1 MTIYLAI
8 RSDSAHTR
16 SISTERLVAQLNQWP
31 ELKKTESALFN
42 VIREGKVCACLDA
55 FSCSPEG
62 NYAVYPNPNGPPPA
76 QVNLIELRY
85 SYEECEHE
93 AWYSAVAVRV
103 AKSLGWEAWGVDD
116 DGRDLQLWPK

>member
-1 MTIYLAI
+1 MTVYLAI

-16 SISTERLVAQLNQWP
+16 SISTEQLVAQLSPWP
-31 ELKKTESALFN
+31 ELKKKESGQFE
-42 VIREGKVCACLDA
+42 VIREGKASACLVA

-62 NYAVYPNPNGPPPA
+62 NYAVYPNESPPA

-85 SYEECEHE
+85 PYEESQHD
-93 AWYSAVAVRV
+93 AWYSAVAVRL
-103 AKSLGWEAWGVDD
+103 AKSLGWEAWGADD